1 VRDNQRRPP
10 SREELEGLD
19 CRLVKEGGKYKAD
32 LLEID
37 LGDGLLAV
45 KDYAGKGWLFRQI
58 GRLLIRR
65 ECGAYHWLSRQ
76 PGIPALVG
84 RIDLYAMALKRV
96 DGQPLDDATCPPQDG
111 PAIFERLT
119 TVVRSLHQ
127 RGLVHWD
134 LRTRKNVVVGPERQV
149 FVLDF
154 ASAVW
159 LRPGGIAHRLLF
171 GAFRPGA
178 RCGSFTD
185 RASERAERTHP
196 RGMPITRYRD
206 APRNVGGGGADS
218 SQSLDRDPTFVRGGV
233 AK

>member
-171 GAFRPGA
+171 SRLALV
-178 RCGSFTD
+178 D
-185 RASERAERTHP
+185 RAALLKWKAILHAGPYTAEEERFLRRFQAWR
-196 RGMPITRYRD
+196 
-206 APRNVGGGGADS
+206 
-218 SQSLDRDPTFVRGGV
+218 SLWLFHRPSKRES
-233 AK
+233 